1 MQITPKIQDVRD
13 NSEIILENC
22 TAILRA
28 QDLSSIRNEFSKKEK
43 GRLYTATSKI
53 GAVLE
58 IISLII
64 AIILLIPLIVF
75 KFSFIL
81 TFRYF
86 MR

>member
-28 QDLSSIRNEFSKKEK
+28 QDLSSIRKEFSTKKNS
-43 GRLYTATSKI
+43 RLYTATSKI

-58 IISLII
+58 IISLFI

-75 KFSFIL
+75 KFGFIL
-81 TFRYF
+81 SFRYF
-86 MR
+86 VR